1 MCVYEKEEVLARSG
15 TAIWTLYVILA
26 EIMVRI
32 GPCILLIT
40 LNLLMIRD
48 FHASIVRRRAL
59 NNMIIRRLSSPDIPR
74 RRKITASSYTTSHD
88 SGHRINDKCTTNA
101 PANRMTTISMFEK
114 VVSRPIVINV
124 SLYGWQLGLCTP
136 ILWFKIDIK
145 LDAYLKCVI
154 HWLYL
159 HTQFSVLVLWGYHR
173 KTNVFTAREA
183 KQEKCF
189 YCRFGCV

>member
-1 MCVYEKEEVLARSG
+1 MLRWKHRLIVRILNNIITILDDYMCVYEKEEVLARSG

-26 EIMVRI
+26 EILVRI

-74 RRKITASSYTTSHD
+74 RRKITASSYTTSYD
-88 SGHRINDKCTTNA
+88 SGHKINDERTTNI

-124 SLYGWQLGLCTP
+124 SLYEWQLRFENLFCYSN
-136 ILWFKIDIK
+136 WYKI
-145 LDAYLKCVI
+145 
-154 HWLYL
+154 
-159 HTQFSVLVLWGYHR
+159 
-173 KTNVFTAREA
+173 
-183 KQEKCF
+183 
-189 YCRFGCV
+189 GCLP